1 MITTPISRSAKG
13 LTLRLSQIEI
23 PQAAR
28 PYNAAAVV
36 ELSRSIAAIGLQSAP
51 TVIERDGCFVL
62 VAGRHRIEALKML
75 HVDSV
80 LVRLVDFDDVEARM
94 WTISEN
100 LFRAELTVGQ
110 RAEQVAEYAKLA
122 AEKRDVQSG
131 QVAQNE
137 SKREDG
143 RGHRHEGGDSLAA
156 RDLGITREDVRRAKT
171 IAALPEQTKQAARE
185 AGLDDNQSA
194 LLKAAR
200 APTAEAQIAVLAEI
214 KERGRVAD
222 DAPPPGPDDY
232 GHEPP
237 EEPPPAVGA
246 IERQR
251 PTDAKPLRNLVG
263 ISGGELVRW
272 IKITT
277 PNDRPHVIR
286 VLEMAAAILRDE
298 LDGGPSPA
306 VAQEPPD
313 ELSAATAFLKAQLA
327 DGPRRSFDVEAAAD
341 SAGISIEDLARART
355 RLGVISTQ
363 LPGNPRRWRLPQ
375 HQGK

>member
-1 MITTPISRSAKG
+1 MSLLMTTAAISRSAKG

-23 PQAAR
+23 PATAR
-28 PYNAAAVV
+28 PYNATAVV

-51 TVIERDGCFVL
+51 TVIEREGRFVL

-75 HVDSV
+75 HVESV

-131 QVAQNE
+131 QVAQIE
-137 SKREDG
+137 SKREDS

-156 RDLGITREDVRRAKT
+156 RDLGITREEVRRAKT
-171 IAALPEQTKQAARE
+171 IAALPEQTKQAARD

-200 APTAEAQIAVLAEI
+200 APTPEAQIRVLTEI
-214 KERGRVAD
+214 KERGRVAA
-222 DAPPPGPDDY
+222 APPPEPEDY
-232 GHEPP
+232 GHETP
-237 EEPPPAVGA
+237 EEAPPISAIDRTRPAG
-246 IERQR
+246 
-251 PTDAKPLRNLVG
+251 AKPLRDLVG
-263 ISGGELVRW
+263 ISGGELARW

-286 VLEMAAAILRDE
+286 VLETAASVLRDE
-298 LDGGPSPA
+298 LEGLATGSCDA
-306 VAQEPPD
+306 V
-313 ELSAATAFLKAQLA
+313 
-327 DGPRRSFDVEAAAD
+327 DVEARD
-341 SAGISIEDLARART
+341 EVDEERYR
-355 RLGVISTQ
+355 
-363 LPGNPRRWRLPQ
+363 
-375 HQGK
+375 

>member
-1 MITTPISRSAKG
+1 MTTATISRSAKG

-23 PQAAR
+23 PPTAR
-28 PYNAAAVV
+28 PYNATAVV

-51 TVIERDGCFVL
+51 TVIEREGRFVL

-75 HVDSV
+75 HVESV

-100 LFRAELTVGQ
+100 LFRAELTISQ
-110 RAEQVAEYAKLA
+110 RAEQVAEYAQLA

-171 IAALPEQTKQAARE
+171 IAALPEQTKQAARD
-185 AGLDDNQSA
+185 AGLDDNQAA

-200 APTAEAQIAVLAEI
+200 APTAEAQIAVLAGI
-214 KERGRVAD
+214 RKRGRVAD
-222 DAPPPGPDDY
+222 YAPLASGVYGREPAEAPQPPASSGNVDK
-232 GHEPP
+232 
-237 EEPPPAVGA
+237 PPPAG
-246 IERQR
+246 
-251 PTDAKPLRNLVG
+251 AKPLRDLVG
-263 ISGGELVRW
+263 ISGGELARL

-286 VLEMAAAILRDE
+286 VLEMAAAILCDE
-298 LDGGPSPA
+298 LEGR
-306 VAQEPPD
+306 
-313 ELSAATAFLKAQLA
+313 ATGSRDAI
-327 DGPRRSFDVEAAAD
+327 DVEARDEVDA
-341 SAGISIEDLARART
+341 ERYR
-355 RLGVISTQ
+355 
-363 LPGNPRRWRLPQ
+363 
-375 HQGK
+375 

>member
-1 MITTPISRSAKG
+1 MTTATISRSAKG

-23 PQAAR
+23 PPTAR
-28 PYNAAAVV
+28 PYNATAVV

-51 TVIERDGCFVL
+51 TVIEREGRFVL

-75 HVDSV
+75 HVESV

-100 LFRAELTVGQ
+100 LFRAELTISQ

-122 AEKRDVQSG
+122 AEKRDVQSE
-131 QVAQNE
+131 QVAQNK

-156 RDLGITREDVRRAKT
+156 RDLGITREEVRRAKT
-171 IAALPEQTKQAARE
+171 IAALPEQTKQAARD

-200 APTAEAQIAVLAEI
+200 APTAEAQIAVLAGI
-214 KERGRVAD
+214 RERGRVAD
-222 DAPPPGPDDY
+222 DAPPVPEPEDY
-232 GHEPP
+232 GRGPAEAPQPP
-237 EEPPPAVGA
+237 ASSGNVDKPPPAG
-246 IERQR
+246 
-251 PTDAKPLRNLVG
+251 AKPLRDLVG
-263 ISGGELVRW
+263 ISGGELARW

-286 VLEMAAAILRDE
+286 VLETAASVLRDE
-298 LDGGPSPA
+298 LEGLATGSCDA
-306 VAQEPPD
+306 V
-313 ELSAATAFLKAQLA
+313 
-327 DGPRRSFDVEAAAD
+327 DVEARALAQEM
-341 SAGISIEDLARART
+341 EDT
-355 RLGVISTQ
+355 S
-363 LPGNPRRWRLPQ
+363 
-375 HQGK
+375 

>member
-1 MITTPISRSAKG
+1 MTTATISRSAKG

-23 PQAAR
+23 PPTAR
-28 PYNAAAVV
+28 PYNATAVV

-51 TVIERDGCFVL
+51 TVIEREGRFVL

-75 HVDSV
+75 HVESV

-100 LFRAELTVGQ
+100 LFRAELTISQ

-122 AEKRDVQSG
+122 AEKRDVQSE

-156 RDLGITREDVRRAKT
+156 RDLGITRVEVRRAKT
-171 IAALPEQTKQAARE
+171 IAALPEQTKQAARD

-200 APTAEAQIAVLAEI
+200 APTAEAQIAVLAGI
-214 KERGRVAD
+214 RERGRVAD
-222 DAPPPGPDDY
+222 DAPSVPEPEDY
-232 GHEPP
+232 GRGPAEAPQPP
-237 EEPPPAVGA
+237 ASSGNVDKPPPAG
-246 IERQR
+246 
-251 PTDAKPLRNLVG
+251 AKPLRDLVG
-263 ISGGELVRW
+263 ISGGELARW

-286 VLEMAAAILRDE
+286 VLETAASILRDE
-298 LDGGPSPA
+298 LEGLATGSCDA
-306 VAQEPPD
+306 V
-313 ELSAATAFLKAQLA
+313 
-327 DGPRRSFDVEAAAD
+327 DVEARD
-341 SAGISIEDLARART
+341 EVDEERYR
-355 RLGVISTQ
+355 
-363 LPGNPRRWRLPQ
+363 
-375 HQGK
+375 

>member
-1 MITTPISRSAKG
+1 MTTATISRSAKG

-23 PQAAR
+23 PPTAR
-28 PYNAAAVV
+28 PYNATAVV

-51 TVIERDGCFVL
+51 TVIEREGRFVL

-75 HVDSV
+75 HVESV

-100 LFRAELTVGQ
+100 LFRAELTISQ

-122 AEKRDVQSG
+122 AEKRDVQSE

-171 IAALPEQTKQAARE
+171 IAALPEQTKQAARD
-185 AGLDDNQSA
+185 AGLDDNQAA

-200 APTAEAQIAVLAEI
+200 APTAEAQIAVLAGI
-214 KERGRVAD
+214 RKRGRVAD
-222 DAPPPGPDDY
+222 DAPPVPEPEDY
-232 GHEPP
+232 GRGPAQAPQPASSGNVDKPP
-237 EEPPPAVGA
+237 SAG
-246 IERQR
+246 
-251 PTDAKPLRNLVG
+251 AKPLRDLVG
-263 ISGGELVRW
+263 ISGGELARW

-286 VLEMAAAILRDE
+286 VLEMTAAILRDE
-298 LDGGPSPA
+298 LEGLAICSRD
-306 VAQEPPD
+306 
-313 ELSAATAFLKAQLA
+313 AFE
-327 DGPRRSFDVEAAAD
+327 VEARD
-341 SAGISIEDLARART
+341 KVHEERYR
-355 RLGVISTQ
+355 
-363 LPGNPRRWRLPQ
+363 
-375 HQGK
+375 

>member
-1 MITTPISRSAKG
+1 MMTTTISRSSKG

-23 PQAAR
+23 PSTAR
-28 PYNAAAVV
+28 PYNATAVV

-51 TVIERDGCFVL
+51 TVIEREGRFVL

-122 AEKRDVQSG
+122 AEKRDIQFG
-131 QVAQNE
+131 QLAQNE
-137 SKREDG
+137 SRREDG

-156 RDLGITREDVRRAKT
+156 RDLGITREEVRRAKT
-171 IAALPEQTKQAARE
+171 IAALPDQTKQAARD

-194 LLKAAR
+194 LLRAAR
-200 APTAEAQIAVLAEI
+200 APTPEAQIAVLTEI

-222 DAPPPGPDDY
+222 GAPPPGPDDY
-232 GHEPP
+232 RNEGPRVSPHAFGSSEQ
-237 EEPPPAVGA
+237 A
-246 IERQR
+246 R
-251 PTDAKPLRNLVG
+251 PTGAKPLRDLVG
-263 ISGGELVRW
+263 ISGGELARW

-277 PNDRPHVIR
+277 PNDRRHVIR
-286 VLEMAAAILRDE
+286 VLETAAGILRDE
-298 LDGGPSPA
+298 LEAGCNAGPLGAALGLVDG
-306 VAQEPPD
+306 
-313 ELSAATAFLKAQLA
+313 SA
-327 DGPRRSFDVEAAAD
+327 P
-341 SAGISIEDLARART
+341 
-355 RLGVISTQ
+355 
-363 LPGNPRRWRLPQ
+363 
-375 HQGK
+375 